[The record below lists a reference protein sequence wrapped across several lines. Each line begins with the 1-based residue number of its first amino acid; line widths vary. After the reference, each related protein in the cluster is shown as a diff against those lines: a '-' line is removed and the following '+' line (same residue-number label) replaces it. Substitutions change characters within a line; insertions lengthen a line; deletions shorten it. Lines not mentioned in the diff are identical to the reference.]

1 MVHRLSGTGV
11 PTLIG
16 LPYDA
21 ASSFLRGAAAAPSVI
36 RDALLSPSANTWSE
50 SGIEV
55 VSGRTFADVG
65 DVDLPETDEARA
77 LVEHAIHAIVARG
90 DRPVSLGGDHSLTYP
105 ILRAVGRAHPG
116 LTILQIDAHPDLYDS
131 FEGNRYSHACPFARI
146 LEEKLAT
153 RLVQV
158 GIRTATDHQREQA
171 ARFGVKVIDMRAFA
185 AGDRPQAAGPIYLSI
200 DLDGL
205 DPAFA
210 PGVSHHEP
218 GGLSVRDVVG
228 LIQSLPSPIV
238 GADIVEL
245 NPSRDPTG
253 VTAMVAAKLLRE
265 VISRMVET
273 TPSSLA

>member
-1 MVHRLSGTGV
+1 MRSPV

-21 ASSFLRGAAAAPSVI
+21 ASSFLRGSAAAPPVI
-36 RDALLSPSANTWSE
+36 RAALSSPSANAWSE
-50 SGIEV
+50 AGLEIVE
-55 VSGRTFADVG
+55 GRTFVDAG
-65 DVDLPETDEARA
+65 DLELPETDEARA
-77 LVEHAIHAIVARG
+77 LVERAIREIVERG
-90 DRPVSLGGDHSLTYP
+90 EQPVSLGGDHSLTYP
-105 ILRAVGRAHPG
+105 ILRAVGPAHRY
-116 LTILQIDAHPDLYDS
+116 LTILQFDAHPDLYDV

-158 GIRTATDHQREQA
+158 GIRTATVHQREQA
-171 ARFGVKVIDMRAFA
+171 ARFGVDVIEMRAFT
-185 AGDRPQAAGPIYLSI
+185 AGARPSITGSVYVTI

-218 GGLSVRDVVG
+218 GGLSVRDVLSV
-228 LIQSLPSPIV
+228 IQSLPGPIV

-253 VTAMVAAKLLRE
+253 VTAMVAAKLVRE
-265 VISRMVET
+265 VVSRMVET
-273 TPSSLA
+273 TQAVSRSMR